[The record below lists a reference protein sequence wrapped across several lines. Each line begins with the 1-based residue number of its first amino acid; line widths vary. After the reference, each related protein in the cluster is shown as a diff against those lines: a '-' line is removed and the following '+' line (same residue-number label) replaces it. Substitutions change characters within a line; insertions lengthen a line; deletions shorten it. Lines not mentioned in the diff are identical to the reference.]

1 MTDDERP
8 AVLVLTGPVARADI
22 PGICDRART
31 ILVRTG
37 ADPLV
42 CDVRGLEAPDD
53 GTIEA
58 LARVQLT
65 GRRLGRDVR
74 FRGAGAALREALV
87 LLGLRDVLDVGSLSG
102 VRTRRQAEQR
112 EQALGI
118 QEEADPGDP
127 AA

>member
-1 MTDDERP
+1 MADAERA
-8 AVLVLTGPVARADI
+8 AVLVLSGPIVRADI
-22 PGICDRART
+22 PGICERARA
-31 ILVRTG
+31 LLLG
-37 ADPLV
+37 ADTLV
-42 CDVRGLEAPDD
+42 CDVRDLGTPDD

-65 GRRLGRDVR
+65 ARRLGRDVR
-74 FRGAGAALREALV
+74 FRGAGAALREALE
-87 LLGLRDVLDVGSLSG
+87 LLGLRDVLDVGPASG
-102 VRTRRQAEQR
+102 VQTRRQAEQR

>member
-1 MTDDERP
+1 MADAERP
-8 AVLVLTGPVARADI
+8 AVLVLSGPIVRADI
-22 PGICDRART
+22 PGICERARA
-31 ILVRTG
+31 LLLLG

-42 CDVRGLEAPDD
+42 CDVRDLETPED

-58 LARVQLT
+58 LARLQLT
-65 GRRLGRDVR
+65 ARRLGRGVR
-74 FRGAGAALREALV
+74 FRGAGAALREALE
-87 LLGLRDVLDVGSLSG
+87 LLGLRDVLDVGPPSG

-112 EQALGI
+112 EQALGV

>member
-37 ADPLV
+37 ADRLV

-65 GRRLGRDVR
+65 AGRLGRGVR
-74 FRGAGAALREALV
+74 FSGAGPALREALER
-87 LLGLRDVLDVGSLSG
+87 LGLGDVLDVRPRSG
-102 VRTRRQAEQR
+102 VRARRQAEQR
-112 EQALGI
+112 EQAIGI
-118 QEEADPGDP
+118 EEEADPGDP

>member
-1 MTDDERP
+1 MTDAERP
-8 AVLVLTGPVARADI
+8 AVLVLTGPIVRADI
-22 PGICDRART
+22 PGICERARA
-31 ILVRTG
+31 LLLLG
-37 ADPLV
+37 ADTLV
-42 CDVRGLEAPDD
+42 CDVRDLGTPDD